1 MHMGNIFEQEKGQHG
16 HSNSICWFTSKDD
29 DDYGPG
35 GRNKIVNVYPVIAMN
50 MINLQLLKQLQN
62 KNVINIYKLE
72 QKIQMCL

>member
-1 MHMGNIFEQEKGQHG
+1 MI
-16 HSNSICWFTSKDD
+16 

-35 GRNKIVNVYPVIAMN
+35 GWNKIVNMYHVIAMN
-50 MINLQLLKQLQN
+50 IINLQLLKELQN